1 MNDREQRIREWAYRL
16 WEQDG
21 YAHGRDS
28 EHWYRAVEIVLQED
42 AAPEAGIETRPEPE
56 VEAAAADLEAAPKPS
71 RTKAKASA
79 PATEPVTAAPKPAR
93 AKASKA
99 KPAEPPVVVAPEPAP
114 VAPVPAGR
122 RKRS

>member
-21 YAHGRDS
+21 YPHGRDG
-28 EHWYRAVEIVLQED
+28 EHWFRAVEIVLQED
-42 AAPEAGIETRPEPE
+42 AAPEAGIVSRPEPE

-71 RTKAKASA
+71 RAKAKASA
-79 PATEPVTAAPKPAR
+79 PAAAAVTAAPKPAR
-93 AKASKA
+93 AKATKT
-99 KPAEPPVVVAPEPAP
+99 KPVEPAVPVAPEPAP
-114 VAPVPAGR
+114 VAPAPAGR